1 MRVKLWSCMAKH
13 KYRGGRPKGVKNGES
28 STSKGKK
35 WTTQEEKQALWKQA
49 KQKVDKEFGDNNNEN
64 ASRWAKYGNV
74 YDKWV
79 VNIQPEDFDNLTND
93 EIDKLIYD
101 YKGNYS
107 LFKRGTKEDD
117 FDGKYGKE

>member
-1 MRVKLWSCMAKH
+1 MSLKLRSCMAKH
-13 KYRGGRPKGVKNGES
+13 KYRGGRPKGVKNGD
-28 STSKGKK
+28 STTHKGKK
-35 WTTQEEKQALWKQA
+35 WNTQEEKDELFKKA
-49 KQKVDKEFGDNNNEN
+49 KQKVDKAFGNNNSEN

-93 EIDKLIYD
+93 EIDRLIYV
-101 YKGNYS
+101 YHGNYS
-107 LFKRGTKEDD
+107 LFKRGTKEKD